1 MPAPAAIGTRHRPR
15 NGWRRRAEQ
24 EARTLGGRLGTSETK
39 LDTLQFR
46 DASVPMGSA
55 PPLFTGD
62 KYAPGPGGSDRVA
75 RVWFEHS
82 DPLPATVVA
91 VMPQLNTEDA

>member
-1 MPAPAAIGTRHRPR
+1 MK
-15 NGWRRRAEQ
+15 RAYRL
-24 EARTLGGRLGTSETK
+24 AVRLLRTLGGRLGTSETK
-39 LDTLQFR
+39 LDALQFR

-91 VMPQLNTEDA
+91 VMPQLSTEDA